1 MPNDGAAVRL
11 RSVVRT
17 YRTPTG
23 EVRALRDVSADLPAG
38 VVSAVVGPS
47 GSGKSSLLR
56 LIAGLDRPTEGS
68 VQVRGTELGGAS
80 SRARR
85 MARRSTVGYVFQRPS
100 DNLVPHLTIAD
111 HLRLASRRGGLTDG
125 EVLSTADELGLGH
138 RLSHRPDEL
147 SGGEQQR
154 AAVAQALASGAT
166 VIVADEPTAELDSDA
181 ADLVLTRIAALA
193 AHGVTF
199 VLATHDP
206 SVMAIAEHRLELEHG
221 AVPGAVPSGVQPA
234 DQLDRPLRWP
244 ADAEPIGTW
253 LDDDGPAL
261 RLDGVTKTFGSS
273 ADAVRAVDGA
283 ELEARAGEAI
293 ALVGR
298 SGSGKTTLLNIAA
311 GWERPDVGTVR
322 RPGDA
327 TPGWSDV
334 AVVPQHLGLMDE
346 LSIREN
352 VEYPARLDGSL
363 DERRDLVDDLLERL
377 GLSAIQQRSPRESS
391 LGEQQRTAV
400 ARAVVLGPTL
410 IVADEPT
417 AHQDAGWTAAVL
429 RTLTEATTIGGCC
442 LIATHDAAVIG
453 SVDRTIAISDGRLSP
468 A

>member
-11 RSVVRT
+11 HAVVRT

-23 EVRALRDVSADLPAG
+23 EVRALHDVTADLPTG
-38 VVSAVVGPS
+38 VISAVVGPS

-68 VQVRGTELGGAS
+68 VRVRGTELGRAS

-85 MARRSTVGYVFQRPS
+85 LARRSTVGYVFQRPS
-100 DNLVPHLTIAD
+100 DNLVPHLTVAD
-111 HLRLASRRGGLTDG
+111 HLRLASRAGDLIEHD
-125 EVLSTADELGLGH
+125 VLSTADELGLGH

-181 ADLVLTRIAALA
+181 GDMVLTRIAALA
-193 AHGVTF
+193 ARGVTF

-221 AVPGAVPSGVQPA
+221 AVAGAVPSGMQPT

-244 ADAEPIGTW
+244 SDVEPIGPW

-261 RLDGVTKTFGSS
+261 RLDRVTKTFGSS
-273 ADAVRAVDGA
+273 AEAVRAVDGA
-283 ELEARAGEAI
+283 GLEARPGEAI
-293 ALVGR
+293 AVVGR

-311 GWERPDVGTVR
+311 GWEQPDTGTVR
-322 RPGDA
+322 RPGGA
-327 TPGWSDV
+327 APGWSDV
-334 AVVPQHLGLMDE
+334 AAVPQHLGLMDE

-363 DERRDLVDDLLERL
+363 GDRRDLIDDLLERL
-377 GLSAIQQRSPRESS
+377 GLSAIQLRSPRESS

-417 AHQDAGWTAAVL
+417 AHQDEGWTIAVL
-429 RTLTEATTIGGCC
+429 RTLTDATMVGGCC
-442 LIATHDAAVIG
+442 LIATHDATVLR
-453 SVDRTIAISDGRLSP
+453 SVDRTIGIADGRLSP